1 MPTMN
6 DVARTSGFSQM
17 TVSRAFFDSASI
29 KQETREKILKAASEL
44 GYFPNR
50 AASSL
55 ASRRTRTYGIVLP
68 TLQDSIYLPFV
79 EGAARVFEANH
90 ADYLLQ
96 SIDYA
101 KGRESQ
107 AIAALLSHRVQA
119 IMLPSIGHTPATGHF
134 LDGVPIPLIEVG
146 NLPRKP
152 RQYAVG
158 HSDYDAGYMATRR
171 LIDTGRKRIALI
183 CGDFTVTTNA
193 RDRYNGYRNAME
205 EAGLEG
211 GDHLVAQVDH
221 SVDAG
226 LDGLA
231 RLIATRRSFDGL
243 VIGGEIWSAAV
254 LLQVLKSGRRIPD
267 DVAIV
272 GIGRVEIGPY
282 LPVPLTHVDLPR
294 RATGGRAAEL
304 AIALARG
311 DNVPRRPQK
320 LPIELVVMA
329 SG

>member
-1 MPTMN
+1 MD
-6 DVARTSGFSQM
+6 DVARVSGVSQM
-17 TVSRAFFDSASI
+17 TVSRAFFNSASI
-29 KQETREKILKAASEL
+29 RQETRDRILKVAGEL
-44 GYFPNR
+44 GYYPNR

-79 EGAARVFEANH
+79 EGAAEVFEANSC
-90 ADYLLQ
+90 DYLLQ

-107 AIAALLSHRVQA
+107 AIAALLSHRVEA

-134 LDGVPIPLIEVG
+134 IDGVPIPVIEIG
-146 NLPRKP
+146 NLPKRP

-158 HSDYDAGYMATRR
+158 HSDFDAGYMATRR
-171 LIDTGRKRIALI
+171 LLENDRRRIALI
-183 CGDFTVTTNA
+183 CGDFSVTTNA
-193 RDRYNGYRNAME
+193 RDRFNGYKKALK
-205 EAGLEG
+205 EAGINVTK
-211 GDHLVAQVDH
+211 DLVAEVDH

-231 RLIATRRSFDGL
+231 RLLGADASFDGL

-254 LLQVLKSGRRIPD
+254 LLQVLKNGHRVPR

-272 GIGRVEIGPY
+272 GIGKVEIADY
-282 LPVPLTHVDLPR
+282 LPVTLTHVDLPR
-294 RATGGRAAEL
+294 RETGAQAAKL
-304 AIALARG
+304 AIALSRG
-311 DNVPRRPQK
+311 EEPVERSHK
-320 LPIELVVMA
+320 LPLRLIPKA